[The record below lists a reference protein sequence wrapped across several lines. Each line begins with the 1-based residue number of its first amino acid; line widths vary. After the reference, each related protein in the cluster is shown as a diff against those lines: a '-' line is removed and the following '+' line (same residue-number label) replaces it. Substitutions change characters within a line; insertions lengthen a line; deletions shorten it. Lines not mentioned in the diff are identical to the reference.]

1 MAGLDHS
8 VPECIPLFF
17 ISFLSGSEAHEF
29 MLQKSAIHKIIP
41 ILKKHCKRALKM
53 HVQGFPGPYFSSY
66 LLRDIDSFN
75 TFASN
80 GSLYRRNTDRTRYVY
95 CDLRVGNNRY
105 DQVSEGGL
113 YDNDEELESTNFV
126 KVPVDDRVYDGL
138 NISLWHLSEAKFR
151 EALVDYNQRESA
163 GVSRVDPNRKFYS
176 FIPAPK
182 IVSVKYARPESIDEE
197 KWTRFCKEASRWMS
211 ELPHLSSS
219 WVDLTVTQESKIFV
233 STENSVI
240 VQHSQVFTL
249 SAAFQKLTSEGLQL
263 EQELVINTGTQKEL
277 PSMREFKKMAQLK
290 YDQLQKLVKAK
301 RIHAFSG
308 PVLLYPI
315 PAGLLFHEAIGHR
328 LEGNRL
334 LSTGEGQTFK
344 NQEEKRVLN
353 IDLTMR
359 DFPRLKEFQGKKC
372 IGAFDY
378 DDEGMP
384 AKNALLVDRGELK
397 GFLNSRAASSEKYFT
412 PNGHARNATYQRP
425 ISRMGVTIIKGR
437 KGHPLKKMRDL
448 LIEEIKRQGKP
459 FGMIVY
465 ETSGGET
472 ETTRYDFQA
481 FSGEISYATL
491 VYPNGREVV
500 VRGVNFV
507 GTPLQALN
515 NIIAVS
521 EQRELDNGYC
531 GAESGMIPVS
541 TISPAVLLSNLELQA
556 KDEELVTPYLLRAP
570 I

>member
-1 MAGLDHS
+1 M
-8 VPECIPLFF
+8 
-17 ISFLSGSEAHEF
+17 
-29 MLQKSAIHKIIP
+29 
-41 ILKKHCKRALKM
+41 
-53 HVQGFPGPYFSSY
+53 
-66 LLRDIDSFN
+66 
-75 TFASN
+75 
-80 GSLYRRNTDRTRYVY
+80 YRRNSDRSRYVY
-95 CDLRVGNNRY
+95 CDIRVGNHRY
-105 DQVSEGGL
+105 DQVGDGGL
-113 YDNDEELESTNFV
+113 YDNDEDLESQNFV
-126 KVPVDDRVYDGL
+126 KVPVDDRVYEGL
-138 NISLWHLSEAKFR
+138 IIALWRLSESKFR

-163 GVSRVDPNRKFYS
+163 GVSRVDPNKRYFSYV
-176 FIPAPK
+176 PAPK
-182 IVSVKYARPESIDEE
+182 IISIKHARPELVDEE
-197 KWTRFCKEASRWMS
+197 KWARFCKEASRWMG
-211 ELPHLSSS
+211 ELPNLSSS
-219 WVDLTVTQESKIFV
+219 YVDFTVTQESKIFV

-249 SAAFQKLTSEGLQL
+249 SAMFQKLTSEGSQI
-263 EQELVINTGTQKEL
+263 EQELVINTGTQKEM
-277 PSMREFKKMAQLK
+277 PGIREFKKKAIQK
-290 YDQLQKLVKAK
+290 YEQLQKLVKAK

-308 PVLLYPI
+308 PVLLYPG

-344 NQEEKRVLN
+344 NQEGKRVIN
-353 IDLTMR
+353 VDLTIR
-359 DFPRLKEFQGKKC
+359 DYPGLKEFQGKKC

-384 AKNALLVDRGELK
+384 AKNALLVEDGILK

-412 PNGHARNATYQRP
+412 PNGHARNATFQRP
-425 ISRMGVTIIKGR
+425 ISRMGITIIKA
-437 KGHPLKKMRDL
+437 KKPVPLGDMKRM

-481 FSGEISYATL
+481 FSGEISFATL
-491 VYPNGREVV
+491 VYPSGKEVV

-515 NIIAVS
+515 NITAVS
-521 EQRELDNGYC
+521 DYRELDNGFC

-556 KDEELVTPYLLRAP
+556 KDEELVTPFLLRAP
-570 I
+570 RL

>member
-1 MAGLDHS
+1 
-8 VPECIPLFF
+8 
-17 ISFLSGSEAHEF
+17 
-29 MLQKSAIHKIIP
+29 MLPKAVIEKLIP
-41 ILKKHCKRALKM
+41 ILKKQAKRALKM
-53 HVQGFPGPYFSSY
+53 YVHGFPHPYYSSFV
-66 LLRDIDSFN
+66 LRDIESFN
-75 TFASN
+75 TWASN
-80 GSLYRRNTDRTRYVY
+80 GSMYRRNSDRSRYVY
-95 CDLRVGNNRY
+95 CDIRVGNHRY
-105 DQVSEGGL
+105 DQVGDGGL
-113 YDNDEELESTNFV
+113 YDNDEDLESQNFV
-126 KVPVDDRVYDGL
+126 KVPVDDRVYEGL
-138 NISLWHLSEAKFR
+138 IIALWRLSESKFR

-163 GVSRVDPNRKFYS
+163 GVSRVDPNKRYFSYV
-176 FIPAPK
+176 PAPK
-182 IVSVKYARPESIDEE
+182 IISIKHARPELVDEE
-197 KWTRFCKEASRWMS
+197 KWARFCKEASRWMG
-211 ELPHLSSS
+211 ELPNLSSS
-219 WVDLTVTQESKIFV
+219 YVDFTVTQESKIFV

-249 SAAFQKLTSEGLQL
+249 SAMFQKLTSEGSQI
-263 EQELVINTGTQKEL
+263 EQELVINTGTQKEM
-277 PSMREFKKMAQLK
+277 PGIREFKKKAIQK
-290 YDQLQKLVKAK
+290 YEQLQKLVKAK

-308 PVLLYPI
+308 PVLLYPG

-344 NQEEKRVLN
+344 NQEGKRVIN
-353 IDLTMR
+353 VDLTIR
-359 DFPRLKEFQGKKC
+359 DYPGLKEFQGKKC

-384 AKNALLVDRGELK
+384 AKNALLVEDGILK

-412 PNGHARNATYQRP
+412 PNGHARNATFQRP
-425 ISRMGVTIIKGR
+425 ISRMGITIIKA
-437 KGHPLKKMRDL
+437 KKPVPLGDMKRM

-481 FSGEISYATL
+481 FSGEISFATL
-491 VYPNGREVV
+491 VYPSGKEVV

-515 NIIAVS
+515 NITAVS
-521 EQRELDNGYC
+521 DYRELDNGFC

-556 KDEELVTPYLLRAP
+556 KDEELVTPFLLRAP
-570 I
+570 RL

>member
-1 MAGLDHS
+1 
-8 VPECIPLFF
+8 
-17 ISFLSGSEAHEF
+17 
-29 MLQKSAIHKIIP
+29 MLQKAAIDKIIP
-41 ILKKHCKRALKM
+41 LLKKHSKRALKM
-53 HVQGFPGPYFSSY
+53 HVHGFPHPYFASF
-66 LLRDIDSFN
+66 LLRDIESFN
-75 TFASN
+75 TWASN
-80 GSLYRRNTDRTRYVY
+80 GSMYRRNTDRSRYVY
-95 CDLRVGNNRY
+95 SDVRVGNNRY
-105 DQVSEGGL
+105 DQVSDGGL
-113 YDNDEELESTNFV
+113 YDNDEELESYNFV

-138 NISLWHLSEAKFR
+138 IIALWRLSETKFR

-163 GVSRVDPNRKFYS
+163 GVSRLDPNRKFYS
-176 FIPAPK
+176 YVPAPK
-182 IVSVKYARPESIDEE
+182 TISIKYARPEVIDEE
-197 KWTRFCKEASRWMS
+197 KWARFCKETSRWMS
-211 ELPHLSSS
+211 ELPNLSSS
-219 WVDLTVTQESKIFV
+219 FVDFTVTQESKVFV

-249 SAAFQKLTSEGLQL
+249 SAMFQKLTTEGSQI
-263 EQELVINTGTQKEL
+263 EQEVVINVGTQKEL
-277 PSMREFKKMAQLK
+277 PSIREFKKLALTK
-290 YDQLQKLVKAK
+290 YDQLQKLVRAK

-308 PVLLYPI
+308 PVLLYPG

-344 NQEEKRVLN
+344 NQEEKRILN
-353 IDLTMR
+353 VDLTIR
-359 DFPRLKEFQGKKC
+359 DYPRLKEFQGKKC
-372 IGAFDY
+372 IGAFDF

-384 AKNALLVDRGELK
+384 ARNALLVDRGILK

-412 PNGHARNATYQRP
+412 PNGHARNSTSQRP

-437 KGHPLKKMRDL
+437 KTVPLELMRAQ

-481 FSGEISYATL
+481 FSGEISFATL
-491 VYPNGREVV
+491 IYANGKEVV
-500 VRGVNFV
+500 IRGVNFV

-531 GAESGMIPVS
+531 GAESGMIPVT
-541 TISPAVLLSNLELQA
+541 TISPGVLLSNLELQA
-556 KDEELVTPYLLRAP
+556 KDEELVTPFLLRAP
-570 I
+570 RI

>member
-1 MAGLDHS
+1 
-8 VPECIPLFF
+8 
-17 ISFLSGSEAHEF
+17 
-29 MLQKSAIHKIIP
+29 MLQKAAIDKIIP
-41 ILKKHCKRALKM
+41 LLKKHAKRALKM
-53 HVQGFPGPYFSSY
+53 HVHGFPHPYFASF

-75 TFASN
+75 TWASN
-80 GSLYRRNTDRTRYVY
+80 GSMYRRNTDRSRYVY
-95 CDLRVGNNRY
+95 SDIRVGNNRY
-105 DQVSEGGL
+105 DQVSDGGL
-113 YDNDEELESTNFV
+113 YDNDEELESHNFV

-138 NISLWHLSEAKFR
+138 IIALWRLSEAKFR

-176 FIPAPK
+176 YVPAPK
-182 IVSVKYARPESIDEE
+182 ITSIKYARPEVIDEE
-197 KWTRFCKEASRWMS
+197 KWARFCKETSRWMS
-211 ELPHLSSS
+211 ELPNLSSS
-219 WVDLTVTQESKIFV
+219 FVDFTVTQESKVFV

-240 VQHSQVFTL
+240 TQHSQVFTL
-249 SAAFQKLTSEGLQL
+249 SAMFQKLTAEGSQI
-263 EQELVINTGTQKEL
+263 EQEVVINVGTQKEL
-277 PSMREFKKMAQLK
+277 PSIREFKKLALAK
-290 YDQLQKLVKAK
+290 YEQLQKLVRAK

-308 PVLLYPI
+308 PVLLYPG

-344 NQEEKRVLN
+344 NQEEKRILN
-353 IDLTMR
+353 VDLTIR
-359 DFPRLKEFQGKKC
+359 DYPRLKEFQGKKC
-372 IGAFDY
+372 IGAFDF

-384 AKNALLVDRGELK
+384 ARNALLVDRGLLK

-412 PNGHARNATYQRP
+412 PNGHARNSTFQRP

-437 KGHPLKKMRDL
+437 KTVPLDAMRAQ
-448 LIEEIKRQGKP
+448 LIEEIKKQGKP

-481 FSGEISYATL
+481 FSGEISFATL
-491 VYPNGREVV
+491 IYPSGKEVV
-500 VRGVNFV
+500 IRGVNFV

-531 GAESGMIPVS
+531 GAESGMIPVT
-541 TISPAVLLSNLELQA
+541 TISPGVLLSNLELQA
-556 KDEELVTPYLLRAP
+556 KDEELVTPFLLRAP
-570 I
+570 QI

>member
-1 MAGLDHS
+1 
-8 VPECIPLFF
+8 
-17 ISFLSGSEAHEF
+17 
-29 MLQKSAIHKIIP
+29 MLPKAAIDKIIP
-41 ILKKHCKRALKM
+41 LLKKHSKRALKM
-53 HVQGFPGPYFSSY
+53 HVQGFPHPYFASF

-75 TFASN
+75 TWASN
-80 GSLYRRNTDRTRYVY
+80 GSMYRRNTDRSRYVY
-95 CDLRVGNNRY
+95 CDIRVGNNRY

-113 YDNDEELESTNFV
+113 YDNDEELESNNFV

-138 NISLWHLSEAKFR
+138 IIALWRLSETKFR

-163 GVSRVDPNRKFYS
+163 GVSRVDPNRKYYS
-176 FIPAPK
+176 YVPAPK
-182 IVSVKYARPESIDEE
+182 IISIKYARPELIDEE
-197 KWTRFCKEASRWMS
+197 KWARFCKDASRWMS
-211 ELPHLSSS
+211 ELPNLSSS
-219 WVDLTVTQESKIFV
+219 FVDFTVTQESKIFV

-249 SAAFQKLTSEGLQL
+249 SAVFQKLTAEGSHI

-277 PSMREFKKMAQLK
+277 PGMREFKKRALVK
-290 YDQLQKLVKAK
+290 YEQLQKLVKAK

-308 PVLLYPI
+308 PVLLYPG

-344 NQEEKRVLN
+344 NQEEKRILN
-353 IDLTMR
+353 VDLTVR
-359 DFPRLKEFQGKKC
+359 DYPGLKEFQGKKC

-378 DDEGMP
+378 DDEGMV
-384 AKNALLVDRGELK
+384 ARNALLVDRGLLK

-412 PNGHARNATYQRP
+412 PNGHARNATFQRP
-425 ISRMGVTIIKGR
+425 ISRMGVTIIKAR
-437 KGHPLKKMRDL
+437 KAVPLDSMRAQLVD
-448 LIEEIKRQGKP
+448 EIKRQGKP

-481 FSGEISYATL
+481 FSGEISFATL
-491 VYPNGREVV
+491 IYPNGKEVV

-515 NIIAVS
+515 NITAVS
-521 EQRELDNGYC
+521 EQRELDNHFC
-531 GAESGMIPVS
+531 GAESGMIPVT

-556 KDEELVTPYLLRAP
+556 KDEELVTPFLLRAP
-570 I
+570 RI

>member
-1 MAGLDHS
+1 
-8 VPECIPLFF
+8 
-17 ISFLSGSEAHEF
+17 
-29 MLQKSAIHKIIP
+29 MLPKAAIDKIIP
-41 ILKKHCKRALKM
+41 LLKKHSKRALKM
-53 HVQGFPGPYFSSY
+53 HVHGFPSPYFASF
-66 LLRDIDSFN
+66 LVRDIDSFN
-75 TFASN
+75 TWASN
-80 GSLYRRNTDRTRYVY
+80 GSMYRRNTDRSRYVY
-95 CDLRVGNNRY
+95 LDLRVGSNRY
-105 DQVSEGGL
+105 DQVSDGGL
-113 YDNDEELESTNFV
+113 FDNDEEIESTNFV
-126 KVPVDDRVYDGL
+126 KVPVDDRVYDGFVMA
-138 NISLWHLSEAKFR
+138 LWRLSEAKFR

-163 GVSRVDPNRKFYS
+163 GVSRVDPNRKFFS
-176 FIPAPK
+176 FVPAPK
-182 IVSVKYARPESIDEE
+182 IVSVKYARPEKIDEE
-197 KWTRFCKEASRWMS
+197 KWARFCKDASRWMS
-211 ELPHLSSS
+211 ELPNLSSS
-219 WVDLTVTQESKIFV
+219 WVDFTVTQESKIFV

-240 VQHSQVFTL
+240 VQHISVFTL
-249 SAAFQKLTSEGLQL
+249 SAVFQKLTSEGSQI

-277 PSMREFKKMAQLK
+277 PSMREFKKLALAK
-290 YDQLQKLVKAK
+290 YEQLQKLVKAK

-308 PVLLYPI
+308 PVLLYPV

-344 NQEEKRVLN
+344 NQEGKRIIN
-353 IDLTMR
+353 IDLTVR
-359 DFPRLKEFQGKKC
+359 DYPGLKEFQGKKC

-384 AKNALLVDRGELK
+384 AKNALLIEKGELR
-397 GFLNSRAASSEKYFT
+397 GFLNSRAASSDKYFT
-412 PNGHARNATYQRP
+412 PNGHSRNATFQRP

-437 KGHPLKKMRDL
+437 KPVPMAKMREM

-515 NIIAVS
+515 NIMAVS
-521 EQRELDNGYC
+521 DYRELDNGFC

-541 TISPAVLLSNLELQA
+541 TLSPAVLLSNLELQA
-556 KDEELVTPYLLRAP
+556 KDEELVTPFLLRAP
-570 I
+570 TL